1 MISINMNNKNGHNQ
15 NIYVYLYYAKLIMKI
30 GFIIIAHTGIS
41 FNIFIEA
48 LCFVLITI
56 FVFIFML

>member
-1 MISINMNNKNGHNQ
+1 MNNKNGHNQ

-30 GFIIIAHTGIS
+30 GFTIIAHTGFS
-41 FNIFIEA
+41 FNVFIEA
-48 LCFVLITI
+48 VCFLLITI